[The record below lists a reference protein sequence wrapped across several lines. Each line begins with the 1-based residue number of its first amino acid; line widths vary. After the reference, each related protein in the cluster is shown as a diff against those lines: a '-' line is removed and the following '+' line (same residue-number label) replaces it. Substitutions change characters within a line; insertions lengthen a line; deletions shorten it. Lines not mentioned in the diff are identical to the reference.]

1 VLEAIDADRWLVL
14 DEMNR
19 ANPDRA
25 LGPLFTVLSGQAV
38 VLPLE
43 QDGRPIRIRPV
54 SVAADPAY
62 RGYVVQP
69 GWRIVATTN
78 VLDRAPLA
86 ERDRA
91 EDLVGRLL
99 ALTRLR
105 PLGPALF
112 IDAARYVA
120 AYVAERPDAGPKP
133 DADGDDDAF
142 GGDDPNGT

>member
-1 VLEAIDADRWLVL
+1 MLVAIDADRWLVL

-69 GWRIVATTN
+69 GRRIVATTN
-78 VLDRAPLA
+78 VLDRALLF
-86 ERDRA
+86 
-91 EDLVGRLL
+91 DLSFALMRRFAFVDVVAPDLDGYRELIREAVARRTPRGTRPGR
-99 ALTRLR
+99 
-105 PLGPALF
+105 GPRRQAPGPHPSP
-112 IDAARYVA
+112 AARSGVIH
-120 AYVAERPDAGPKP
+120 
-133 DADGDDDAF
+133 
-142 GGDDPNGT
+142 